1 LRDGKLVLLCQ
12 DHAAGPDDTRI
23 TQQSFESVVQKLTLE
38 QLGPARTVVKV
49 QLTANRAF
57 L

>member
-1 LRDGKLVLLCQ
+1 
-12 DHAAGPDDTRI
+12 
-23 TQQSFESVVQKLTLE
+23 VQKLTLE
-38 QLGPARTVVKV
+38 QRGAARTVVKV